1 MMTVDCLSNERSISI
16 EVGVI
21 GWGEDELSRIRLL
34 ALPDCQ
40 PSPCDGE

>member
-1 MMTVDCLSNERSISI
+1 MMTVDYQSSELSISI

-21 GWGEDELSRIRLL
+21 EWGEDGLSRIRLL

-40 PSPCDGE
+40 PGSSP